1 MLRELLDRFRYK
13 HQGERALRDIFSSM
27 PQAFSAIHM
36 EEVGLPNG
44 RSTTIQWILSDQ
56 STISRSCVRGDRSR
70 PLQWQT
76 LKRSEFDFRQLMNTI
91 RELDSAG
98 TKTQESQVRDGEV
111 YFVAWGDRGS
121 VSSRTIRN
129 PQVGSK
135 SQQLVSAINA
145 SVVPHSTKRVGD

>member
-1 MLRELLDRFRYK
+1 
-13 HQGERALRDIFSSM
+13 
-27 PQAFSAIHM
+27 
-36 EEVGLPNG
+36 
-44 RSTTIQWILSDQ
+44 
-56 STISRSCVRGDRSR
+56 
-70 PLQWQT
+70 
-76 LKRSEFDFRQLMNTI
+76 MNTI

-98 TKTQESQVRDGEV
+98 AKTQESQVRDGEV

-145 SVVPHSTKRVGD
+145 SALPPSSESVGE